1 MSRIVVCVF
10 AAALSGGFLRS
21 EEAPRAKDQR
31 EYELV
36 QAALG
41 ERDPAKRLETLAA
54 WTGEYHETAL
64 DQMRTRLYLQTY
76 REAGRNR
83 DAVEAAERVLTF
95 APGDFAA
102 RYTLASLAPMLGET
116 DNASLERAKAS
127 ASALLGGGVAD
138 QFDSAKRPE
147 NVTQDAWHQAETQT
161 RAVCLRTLGWV
172 ATQRKEHADAEAQF
186 RAALEAEPASAQ
198 TSYWLAQSVLAQR
211 DPAKNELAFF
221 SLARAA
227 SLTGPGE
234 LPADSRRKIRDYLE
248 RTYEAFAGTRD
259 GLEEVERLAAA
270 SALPPADMPR
280 VLSAQERKIL
290 EEKRF
295 CEEKPLECAYRDLRT
310 ALETEDGYTVWAEL
324 KGKISPRVRLYVV
337 RNEPPDRPLELGLA
351 ATKGGQEEVTLR
363 LENRLRQAAPK
374 GQALTIEGV
383 AVELRRT
390 PFLLTLSSGKILP

>member
-1 MSRIVVCVF
+1 LL
-10 AAALSGGFLRS
+10 AATLCAGFVRG
-21 EEAPRAKDQR
+21 EDPPRAKDQR

-36 QAALG
+36 QTALG

-54 WTGEYHETAL
+54 WTREYHETAL

-83 DAVEAAERVLTF
+83 DAVQAAERVLSF
-95 APGDFAA
+95 APNDFAA
-102 RYTLASLAPMLGET
+102 RYTLASLGPVLGDT
-116 DNASLERAKAS
+116 DAAALERAQAS
-127 ASALLGGGVAD
+127 ARALLDGGIAD
-138 QFDSAKRPE
+138 QFDAAKRPE
-147 NVTQDAWHQAETQT
+147 SVSAAAWSQAETQT
-161 RAVCLRTLGWV
+161 SAACHRTLGWV
-172 ATQRKEHADAEAQF
+172 ATQRKQHTEAEERF
-186 RAALEAEPASAQ
+186 REALQAEPASAQ

-221 SLARAA
+221 ALARAA

-234 LPADSRRKIRDYLE
+234 LPADSREKIRAYLV

-259 GLEEVERLAAA
+259 GLEEIERLAAV

-295 CEEKPLECAYRDLRT
+295 CEERPLECAYRKLRA
-310 ALETEDGYTVWAEL
+310 ALEAEDGATVWADL

-351 ATKGGQEEVTLR
+351 TTKGGPEEVALR
-363 LENRLRQAAPK
+363 LENRLRQAMPK

-383 AVELRRT
+383 AVELRRE
-390 PFLLTLSSGKILP
+390 PFLLTLSDGKILP